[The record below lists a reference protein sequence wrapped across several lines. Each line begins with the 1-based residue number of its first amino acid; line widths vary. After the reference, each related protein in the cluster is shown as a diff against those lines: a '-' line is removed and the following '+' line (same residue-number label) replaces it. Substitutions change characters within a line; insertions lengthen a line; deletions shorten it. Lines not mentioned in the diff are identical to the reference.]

1 MLTTNIII
9 DPTQL
14 ARVLEDL
21 PVQADWIGIRLVQE
35 TATTRSVRDGQP
47 HRNHSIINWG
57 AMVEVLVNGQMGYG
71 ATNLLTPAGLQ
82 IAATA
87 AVQQAMATCGDR
99 LHNWSIA
106 QRPRTVGEYIS
117 PIAQP
122 LDKLSVGEINDLLL
136 KICQTLQIDNRIIQT
151 KAGVTTKDI
160 KTWYVSSNG
169 SDIYQQ
175 IQLIVS
181 DYGATAQADGI
192 VQTRN
197 AGGLGGQGYQGG
209 WEHFHTPDLWSKV
222 QRIGEQALELLTAPE
237 CPNMQTTLVLDPDQ
251 MLLQIHE
258 SIGHPLEIDR
268 ILGDE
273 RNYAGGS
280 FVKPTDFGQLQ
291 YGSPLMNVTFDPTVS
306 NEFASYG
313 FDDNGAPAS
322 KEYLIRDGQL
332 LRGLGSVD
340 SQSRSH
346 LPGVACSRASDWNRP
361 PIDRMANINLE
372 PGSSSFAEIISGI
385 ESGIY
390 MESNRSW
397 SIDDQRHKFQFGCE
411 YAKLIKDGQLTTTLR
426 NPNYRDITPNFWGN
440 LVAVGDASTWQTYGS
455 PYCGKGEPNQMIWVG
470 HGSPVAAFANVE
482 VFGGG

>member
-1 MLTTNIII
+1 MLTTNII

-14 ARVLEDL
+14 ASILEDL

-47 HRNHSIINWG
+47 QRNHSMINWG

-71 ATNLLTPAGLQ
+71 ATNLLTPAGLH

-87 AVQQAMATCGDR
+87 AVQQALATCADR

-122 LDKLSVGEINDLLL
+122 LDKLSVGEINDLLV
-136 KICQTLQIDNRIIQT
+136 KICQTLQIDDRIIQT
-151 KAGVTTKDI
+151 QAGVTTKDI

-169 SDIYQQ
+169 SDIHQQ

-181 DYGATAQADGI
+181 DYGATAQTGGI

-209 WEHFHTPDLWSKV
+209 WEHFYTPDLWSKV

-237 CPNMQTTLVLDPDQ
+237 CPNVQTTLVLDPDQ

-306 NEFASYG
+306 DEFASYG
-313 FDDNGAPAS
+313 FDDSGTPAQ
-322 KEYLIRDGQL
+322 KEYLIKDGQL

-340 SQSRSH
+340 SQSRSK

-385 ESGIY
+385 ESGVY

>member
-1 MLTTNIII
+1 MLTTDIIQ
-9 DPTQL
+9 PTQL
-14 ARVLEDL
+14 ASILENIQV
-21 PVQADWIGIRLVQE
+21 PADWIGIRLVQE
-35 TATTRSVRDGQP
+35 KATTRSVRDGQP
-47 HRNHSIINWG
+47 QRNHSMLNRG

-87 AVQQAMATCGDR
+87 AVQQAMATGGDR
-99 LHNWSIA
+99 LHNWSID

-122 LDKLSVGEINDLLL
+122 LDKLSAGEINDLLI
-136 KICQTLQIDNRIIQT
+136 KICQTLHIDDRIIQT
-151 KAGVTTKDI
+151 QALVTTKDI

-169 SDIYQQ
+169 SDIHQQ
-175 IQLIVS
+175 IRLIVS
-181 DYGATAQADGI
+181 DYGATAQDNGI
-192 VQTRN
+192 VQTRSD
-197 AGGLGGQGYQGG
+197 GGLGSHCHQGG
-209 WEHFHTPDLWSKV
+209 WEYFNTPDLWNRV

-237 CPNMQTTLVLDPDQ
+237 CPNTQTTLVLDPGQ

-291 YGSPLMNVTFDPTVS
+291 YGSPLMNVTFDPTVRD
-306 NEFASYG
+306 EFASYG
-313 FDDNGAPAS
+313 FDDSGAPAH
-322 KEYLIRDGQL
+322 KEYLIKEGQL

-372 PGSSSFAEIISGI
+372 PGNSSFAEIISGI

-470 HGSPVAAFANVE
+470 HGSPVAAFTNVE

>member
-1 MLTTNIII
+1 MLTTDIIQ
-9 DPTQL
+9 PTQL
-14 ARVLEDL
+14 AKILEDIQV
-21 PVQADWIGIRLVQE
+21 PADWIGIRLVQE

-47 HRNHSIINWG
+47 QRNHSIINQG

-87 AVQQAMATCGDR
+87 AVQQAMATGGDR
-99 LHNWSIA
+99 LHNWSVG
-106 QRPRTVGEYIS
+106 QRPPVKGEYIS

-122 LDKLSVGEINDLLL
+122 LDKLSVGEINDLLI
-136 KICQTLQIDNRIIQT
+136 KICQTLHIEDRIIQT
-151 KAGVTTKDI
+151 QALVTTKDI

-169 SDIYQQ
+169 SDIHQQ
-175 IQLIVS
+175 IRLIVS
-181 DYGATAQADGI
+181 DYGATAQDNGI
-192 VQTRN
+192 VQTRSD
-197 AGGLGGQGYQGG
+197 GGLGSHCHQGG
-209 WEHFHTPDLWSKV
+209 WEYFHTPDLWNRV
-222 QRIGEQALELLTAPE
+222 QRIGEEALELLTAPE
-237 CPNMQTTLVLDPDQ
+237 CPNTRTTLVLDPGQ

-291 YGSPLMNVTFDPTVS
+291 YGSPLMNVTFDPTVRD
-306 NEFASYG
+306 EFASYG
-313 FDDNGAPAS
+313 FDDSGAPAR
-322 KEYLIRDGQL
+322 KEYLIKEGQL

-385 ESGIY
+385 ESGVY

>member
-1 MLTTNIII
+1 MLTTDIIQ
-9 DPTQL
+9 PTQL
-14 ARVLEDL
+14 ASILENIQV
-21 PVQADWIGIRLVQE
+21 PADWIGIRLVQE

-47 HRNHSIINWG
+47 QRNHSILNWG

-87 AVQQAMATCGDR
+87 AVQQAMATGGDR
-99 LHNWSIA
+99 LHNWSID
-106 QRPRTVGEYIS
+106 QRPPVTGEYIS

-122 LDKLSVGEINDLLL
+122 LDKLSVGEINDLLI
-136 KICQTLQIDNRIIQT
+136 KICQTLHIDDRIIQT
-151 KAGVTTKDI
+151 RALVTTKDI
-160 KTWYVSSNG
+160 NTWYVSSNG
-169 SDIYQQ
+169 SDIHQQ
-175 IQLIVS
+175 VRLIVS
-181 DYGATAQADGI
+181 DHGATAQDNGI

-197 AGGLGGQGYQGG
+197 DGGWGSHCHQGG
-209 WEHFHTPDLWSKV
+209 WEYFQTPDLWDRI
-222 QRIGEQALELLTAPE
+222 QRVGEQAIELLTAPE

-306 NEFASYG
+306 DEFASYG
-313 FDDNGAPAS
+313 FDDSGTPAR
-322 KEYLIRDGQL
+322 KEYLIKDGQL

-340 SQSRSH
+340 SQARSH

-361 PIDRMANINLE
+361 PIDRMANINLK
-372 PGSSSFAEIISGI
+372 PGNSSFAEIISGI
-385 ESGIY
+385 ESGVY

>member
-1 MLTTNIII
+1 MLAIPTIQ
-9 DPTQL
+9 PTQL
-14 ARVLEDL
+14 SRILADL
-21 PVQADWIGIRLVQE
+21 QITADWIGIRLVQE

-47 HRNHSIINWG
+47 QCNHSMINWG

-71 ATNLLTPAGLQ
+71 ATNLLTPAGWQ

-87 AVQQAMATCGDR
+87 AVQQAMATGGDR
-99 LHNWSIA
+99 LHNWSIE
-106 QRPRTVGEYIS
+106 QRPRVKGEYIS

-122 LDKLSVGEINDLLL
+122 LDKLSVGEINDLLV
-136 KICQTLQIDNRIIQT
+136 KICQTLQIDDRIIQT
-151 KAGVTTKDI
+151 QAAVTTKDI

-169 SDIYQQ
+169 SDIHQQ
-175 IQLIVS
+175 IRLIVS
-181 DYGATAQADGI
+181 DYGATAQDNGI
-192 VQTRN
+192 VQTRSD
-197 AGGLGGQGYQGG
+197 GGLGSHCHQGG
-209 WEHFHTPDLWSKV
+209 WEYFQTPDLWNRV

-237 CPNMQTTLVLDPDQ
+237 CPNTQTTLVLDPGQ

-280 FVKPTDFGQLQ
+280 FVKPTDFGKLQ

-306 NEFASYG
+306 DEFASYG
-313 FDDNGAPAS
+313 FDDSGAPAH
-322 KEYLIRDGQL
+322 KEYLIKDGQL

-340 SQSRSH
+340 SQSRSK

-372 PGSSSFAEIISGI
+372 PGSSSFAEIISGV
-385 ESGIY
+385 ESGVY

-426 NPNYRDITPNFWGN
+426 NPNYRDTTPNFWGN

>member
-1 MLTTNIII
+1 MLTTNILQ
-9 DPTQL
+9 PSQL
-14 ARVLEDL
+14 PHILHNL
-21 PVQADWIGIRLVQE
+21 PVQTDWIGIRLVKE
-35 TATTRSVRDGQP
+35 TATVRSARDGQP
-47 HRNHSIINWG
+47 QTNGSTLNWG

-82 IAATA
+82 AAATK
-87 AVQQAMATCGDR
+87 AVQQATTTAAYR
-99 LHNWSIA
+99 LHNWSID
-106 QRPRTVGEYIS
+106 QRPPVVGEYLS

-122 LDKLSVGEINDLLL
+122 LDQLSVGEINDLLI
-136 KICQTLQIDNRIIQT
+136 KICQTMQIDERIVQT
-151 KAGVTTKDI
+151 QALVTTKDI
-160 KTWYVSSNG
+160 ETWYVSSNG
-169 SDIYQQ
+169 SDIHQR
-175 IQLIVS
+175 VS
-181 DYGATAQADGI
+181 LLMSDFGATAQTAGV
-192 VQTRN
+192 VQNRSD
-197 AGGLGGQGYQGG
+197 GGLGSHCYQGG
-209 WEHFHTPDLWSKV
+209 WEYFHTPDLWERV
-222 QRIGEQALELLTAPE
+222 RRIGEQAIELLTAPE
-237 CPNMQTTLVLDPDQ
+237 CPNTSTTLVLSSDQ

-280 FVKPTDFGQLQ
+280 FVKPTDFGQLR

-306 NEFASYG
+306 HEFASYG
-313 FDDNGAPAS
+313 FDDSGTPAHQ
-322 KEYLIRDGQL
+322 EYLIKEGQL
-332 LRGLGSVD
+332 LRGLGGGD
-340 SQSRSH
+340 SQARAN
-346 LPGVACSRASDWNRP
+346 LPGVACSRACDWNRP

-372 PGSSSFAEIISGI
+372 PGNSSFAEIIGGI

-411 YAKLIKDGQLTTTLR
+411 YAKLIQDGQLTTTVR

-482 VFGGG
+482 IFGGG